1 MTLTLLSLVILSPSP
16 STANKVTEGLADLAR
31 EVTPGDLISVSN
43 IRKSMGISPQP
54 LTSHSASA
62 ITDNAADET
71 EADEVLEPLENLPSA
86 GTTSGSVA
94 ASHATEEDDE
104 EDEEEEEEGEGAALG
119 VGSVDGGLD
128 ETTGEAMVEEGVSQD
143 PADLSEFFSS
153 PPMPHETSMDEGS

>member
-1 MTLTLLSLVILSPSP
+1 MLTLLSLVILSPSP
-16 STANKVTEGLADLAR
+16 LTANKVTEGLADLAR

-54 LTSHSASA
+54 LASHSASA
-62 ITDNAADET
+62 TTDNAADET

-104 EDEEEEEEGEGAALG
+104 EEEGEGAALG
-119 VGSVDGGLD
+119 VGGVDRGLD